1 MTASARV
8 GTIFAEFRLEV
19 LVGAGA
25 YSATY
30 AAKRFGEAAAIRVL
44 SPEAA
49 DDRIVREAFVR
60 MPSLAA
66 GIRHPGVVGYAEGE
80 PETYKGELYHRM
92 ELCLGNTLT
101 DEWREGAN
109 LRLAGG
115 ARSAAE
121 VEPTL
126 SLERALFVAERV
138 LSCLAAAH
146 ESGVVHGRLTPEKL
160 LVGDEIKVLDFGLVP
175 YRGSSIS
182 PSEATPYMAPEVAM
196 GLVDQVDSRADLF
209 SVAAIV
215 HALVTGKTVHS
226 EQRDSEFAAAMATL
240 PAPLAASV
248 APWLRA
254 DVCAWLDR
262 ALAWDRRERFD
273 TATAMRDGALEILA
287 AIERR
292 PRSVQPAP

>member
-25 YSATY
+25 HSATY

-44 SPEAA
+44 SAESAA
-49 DDRIVREAFVR
+49 DPIVREAFVS
-60 MPSLAA
+60 MPSRVAD
-66 GIRHPGVVGYAEGE
+66 ISHPGIVRYAEGE
-80 PETYKGELYHRM
+80 PEAYRGELYHRM
-92 ELCLGNTLT
+92 ELCAGNTLT

-126 SLERALFVAERV
+126 SADRALFVLERV

-146 ESGVVHGRLTPEKL
+146 EAGLVHGRLTPEKV

-175 YRGSSIS
+175 YRGASIS

-209 SVAAIV
+209 SVAAV
-215 HALVTGKTVHS
+215 AHALVTGKTVHS
-226 EQRDSEFAAAMATL
+226 EQRDSEFALAMATL
-240 PAPLAASV
+240 PVPPAASV

-262 ALAWDRRERFD
+262 ALAWDRRKRFD
-273 TATAMRDGALEILA
+273 TATAMRDDALEILA